1 MPASIHF
8 APCLCAEHESPDTG
22 TAIVEAKL
30 DGVRCIVHVG
40 ETVQAFSR
48 NGKPLALSI
57 DTEQAVRALGH
68 EMVDGELVGE
78 TLHVFDLP
86 AFGGSW
92 RLRRAA
98 LEHAYGRIRGT
109 KGICLVPVLHDRT
122 RRADGLPVS
131 TIAILDLSTSLGYE
145 GIVLKD
151 PESEYAAGERAWG
164 KVKPIA
170 TEDLR
175 VVDFLANGS
184 LVVSRRGVRVTVGI
198 GLPRTIRASAVSM
211 LGRLIEVRFQEV
223 TAAGSLR
230 HPIFVRVRDDKEEVN

>member
-8 APCLCAEHESPDTG
+8 SPCLCRDHLEGDTG
-22 TAIVEAKL
+22 TAIVEAKV
-30 DGVRCIVHVG
+30 DGVRCIVHIG
-40 ETVQAFSR
+40 ETVQAFTR
-48 NGKPLALSI
+48 NGKPLDLSI

-68 EMVDGELVGE
+68 EMVDGELVGD

-92 RLRRAA
+92 RVRRAA
-98 LEHAYGRIRGT
+98 LAHAYARIDGT
-109 KGICLVPVLHDRT
+109 PGIALVPVLHDPANEDGYPEDT
-122 RRADGLPVS
+122 NDALRRSV
-131 TIAILDLSTSLGYE
+131 SLGYE

-151 PESEYAAGERAWG
+151 PEAEYAAGARAWG

-175 VVDFLANGS
+175 VVDCLPNGS

-198 GLPRTIRASAVSM
+198 GLPRAIRASAVTM

-223 TAAGSLR
+223 TANGSLR

>member
-1 MPASIHF
+1 MPAIIHF
-8 APCLCAEHESPDTG
+8 APCLCRDHLEGDTG
-22 TAIVEAKL
+22 TLIVEAKV

-98 LEHAYGRIRGT
+98 LAYAYARISGAP
-109 KGICLVPVLHDRT
+109 GIDLVPVLHDPANEDGYPEDT
-122 RRADGLPVS
+122 NAALSRA
-131 TIAILDLSTSLGYE
+131 TSLGYE

-151 PESEYAAGERAWG
+151 PEAEYAAGERAWC
-164 KVKPIA
+164 KVKPEA

-175 VVDFLANGS
+175 VVDCLANGS

-198 GLPRTIRASAVSM
+198 GLPRAIRASAVSM

-223 TAAGSLR
+223 TRAGSLR
-230 HPIFVRVRDDKEEVN
+230 HPVFVRLRDDKNEVN